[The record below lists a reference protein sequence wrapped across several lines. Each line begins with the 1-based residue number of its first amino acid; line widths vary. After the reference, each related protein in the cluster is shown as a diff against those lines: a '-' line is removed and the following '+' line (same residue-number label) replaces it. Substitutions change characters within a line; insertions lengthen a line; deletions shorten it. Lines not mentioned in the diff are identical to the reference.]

1 MKGSVIAMD
10 RFMGRQAAVRIVD
23 GELDDLL
30 VDPPDDRVRPGAIY
44 RAKAGRP
51 LKGQGGMILET
62 PDGPL
67 FLRHAKGIAQGD
79 TVLVQASTYA
89 EREKASPA
97 TQRILFKGRHAMLT
111 PGAPGRNIS
120 RAIIDQERRAAL
132 QGILDGVEL
141 PEGMGLVLRTA
152 ADAAEDV
159 DVREEIACLA
169 DIAGKVL
176 CESRS
181 GKPARLLDGPSA
193 PELALRDWPQSSV
206 LDDEPGSFARFGA
219 DDMIEALGSP
229 HVKFGE
235 GSLVVEPTRALVAVD
250 VNSAGSSSTAAG
262 LKANLMAL
270 RALPRALRLRGL
282 GGQIVIDLAPLA
294 KRDRRRVEDAAKS
307 AFRACPVDTTLA
319 GWTPLGHMECLRKR
333 ERFPLHEVMT

>member
-1 MKGSVIAMD
+1 MRGSVIAMD
-10 RFMGRQAAVRIVD
+10 RIAGRQAAARIVD

-30 VDPPDDRVRPGAIY
+30 VDPADDRVRPGAIY

-51 LKGQGGMILET
+51 LKGQGGMILEA

-89 EREKASPA
+89 EREKAAPA

-111 PGAPGRNIS
+111 PGAPGQNIS
-120 RAIIDQERRAAL
+120 RAIMDRERRAAL
-132 QGILDGVEL
+132 QGILAEVEL

-152 ADAAEDV
+152 ADVAEDQ
-159 DVREEIACLA
+159 DIREEIARLA
-169 DIAGKVL
+169 DIADKVL
-176 CESRS
+176 DESRP
-181 GKPARLLDGPSA
+181 GRPARLLDGPSA
-193 PELALRDWPQSSV
+193 PDLALRDWPRSSV
-206 LDDEPGSFARFGA
+206 LDDKPGSFARFGA
-219 DDMIEALGSP
+219 DEMIDALRSP
-229 HVKFGE
+229 HVMLGE

-262 LKANLMAL
+262 LKANLAAL

-282 GGQIVIDLAPLA
+282 GGQVVIDLAPLA
-294 KRDRRRVEDAAKS
+294 MRDRRRVEDTAKS
-307 AFRACPVDTTLA
+307 AFRACPVDTTFA

-333 ERFPLHEVMT
+333 ERLPLHEVMT

>member
-1 MKGSVIAMD
+1 M
-10 RFMGRQAAVRIVD
+10 D

-30 VDPPDDRVRPGAIY
+30 LDPPDDRMRPGAIY

-79 TVLVQASTYA
+79 TVLVQVSTYA
-89 EREKASPA
+89 EREKAAPA
-97 TQRILFKGRHAMLT
+97 THRILFKGRHAMLT

-120 RAIIDQERRAAL
+120 RTIMDQDRRDAL
-132 QGILDGVEL
+132 QGILNGVEL
-141 PEGMGLVLRTA
+141 PEGMGIVLRTA
-152 ADAAEDV
+152 SGAAENL
-159 DVREEIACLA
+159 DVRDEIAHLA

-176 CESRS
+176 NESRS

-193 PELALRDWPQSSV
+193 TEMALRDWPRSSV
-206 LDDEPGSFARFGA
+206 LDDKPGSFARFGA
-219 DDMIEALGSP
+219 DEMIDALRSP
-229 HVKFGE
+229 HVMLGE
-235 GSLVVEPTRALVAVD
+235 GSLVVEPTRALVAMD

-262 LKANLMAL
+262 LKANLAAL

-307 AFRACPVDTTLA
+307 AFRACPVDTALA

>member
-10 RFMGRQAAVRIVD
+10 RFAGRPAAARIVD

-30 VDPPDDRVRPGAIY
+30 VDPPDDRMRPGAIY

-51 LKGQGGMILET
+51 MKGQGGMILET

-67 FLRHAKGIAQGD
+67 FLRHAREIVQGEAVLAQ
-79 TVLVQASTYA
+79 VSTYA
-89 EREKASPA
+89 EREKAPPA

-120 RAIIDQERRAAL
+120 RAITDQECRAAL
-132 QGILDGVEL
+132 QGILDGVDL
-141 PEGMGLVLRTA
+141 PESMGIVLRTA
-152 ADAAEDV
+152 AEAAEEV
-159 DVREEIACLA
+159 DVREEVARLA

-176 CESRS
+176 NDSRS
-181 GKPARLLDGPSA
+181 GKPVRLLDGPSA
-193 PELALRDWPQSSV
+193 SELALRDWPRTSV
-206 LDDEPGSFARFGA
+206 LDDRPGSFARFGA
-219 DDMIEALGSP
+219 DEMIDALRSP
-229 HVKFGE
+229 HVMFGD

-250 VNSAGSSSTAAG
+250 VNSAGSNSTAAG
-262 LKANLMAL
+262 LKANLAAL

-282 GGQIVIDLAPLA
+282 GGQIVIDPAPLV
-294 KRDRRRVEDAAKS
+294 KRDRRRVEDVAKS
-307 AFRACPVDTTLA
+307 AFRACPVETTIV

-333 ERFPLHEVMT
+333 ERLPLCEAMT

>member
-10 RFMGRQAAVRIVD
+10 RIMGRQAAVRIVD

-30 VDPPDDRVRPGAIY
+30 VDPPDDRVRPGAVY

-67 FLRHAKGIAQGD
+67 FLRHAKGIAQGE
-79 TVLVQASTYA
+79 TVIVQVSTYA
-89 EREKASPA
+89 ERGKASPA

-141 PEGMGLVLRTA
+141 PEGMGIVLRTA
-152 ADAAEDV
+152 ADAAEEL
-159 DVREEIACLA
+159 DVREEIARLA

-176 CESRS
+176 NESRS
-181 GKPARLLDGPSA
+181 AKPARLLDGPSA
-193 PELALRDWPQSSV
+193 PELAIRDWPRSSV
-206 LDDEPGSFARFGA
+206 LDDKPGSFARFGA
-219 DDMIEALGSP
+219 DEMIDTLRSP
-229 HVKFGE
+229 HVMFGE
-235 GSLVVEPTRALVAVD
+235 GSLVVESTRALVAVD
-250 VNSAGSSSTAAG
+250 VNSTGSSSTAAG
-262 LKANLMAL
+262 LKANLVAL
-270 RALPRALRLRGL
+270 RVLPRALRLRGL

-294 KRDRRRVEDAAKS
+294 KLDRHRVEGAAKS

>member
-1 MKGSVIAMD
+1 MIGSAISMD
-10 RFMGRQAAVRIVD
+10 RIFGRQAAARIVD

-30 VDPPDDRVRPGAIY
+30 LDPPDDRMRPGAIY

-67 FLRHAKGIAQGD
+67 FLRHAKGVAQGD
-79 TVLVQASTYA
+79 TVLVQVSTYA
-89 EREKASPA
+89 EREKAAPA
-97 TQRILFKGRHAMLT
+97 THRILFKGRHAMLT

-120 RAIIDQERRAAL
+120 RTIMDQDRRDAL
-132 QGILDGVEL
+132 QGILNGVEL
-141 PEGMGLVLRTA
+141 PEGMGIVLRTA
-152 ADAAEDV
+152 SGAAENL
-159 DVREEIACLA
+159 DVRDEIAHLA

-176 CESRS
+176 NESRS

-193 PELALRDWPQSSV
+193 TEMALRDWPRSSV
-206 LDDEPGSFARFGA
+206 LDDKPGSFARFGV
-219 DDMIEALGSP
+219 DEMIDALRSP
-229 HVKFGE
+229 HVMLGE

-250 VNSAGSSSTAAG
+250 VNSSGSSSTAAG
-262 LKANLMAL
+262 LKANLAAL

-307 AFRACPVDTTLA
+307 AFRACPVDTALA